1 MKDLIIVA
9 QHEQP
14 LYDYLS
20 QHLTARP
27 EVVVILDRRQAER
40 RQRRE
45 PPAAEQRQHHRR
57 LHSVNADLTSL
68 GVAFVLVR

>member
-20 QHLTARP
+20 QHFTARP
-27 EVVVILDRRQAER
+27 DVVVIVDRRQAER

-45 PPAAEQRQHHRR
+45 SSATERREHHRR
-57 LHSVNADLTSL
+57 LRSVNADLTSL

>member
-20 QHLTARP
+20 QDFRARP
-27 EVVVILDRRQAER
+27 DVVVILDRRKAER

-57 LHSVNADLTSL
+57 LRSVDADLASL

>member
-14 LYDYLS
+14 LYGYLS
-20 QHLTARP
+20 RHFTARP
-27 EVVVILDRRQAER
+27 DVVVILDRRQAER

-45 PPAAEQRQHHRR
+45 ASAAERRQHDRR
-57 LHSVNADLTSL
+57 LRSVNTDLTSL
-68 GVAFVLVR
+68 GVAFVLVP